1 MIRYFLKPKMA
12 QKSNLKKLV
21 EVINFFNFLLLN
33 FAESYLYMLVDSCVL
48 ANSDLTFFFFLV

>member
-1 MIRYFLKPKMA
+1 MIRYFLKPKVA

-21 EVINFFNFLLLN
+21 EVINFLN

-48 ANSDLTFFFFLV
+48 ANSDLTFFFFFFGVMQ